1 MIPPFA
7 SKVSNEPL
15 CFIQMN
21 PQSVAIARLLPRNP
35 KIYRNDPDLSGFL
48 SADQRNSY
56 FYQIKSEIDF

>member
-1 MIPPFA
+1 
-7 SKVSNEPL
+7 
-15 CFIQMN
+15 MN
-21 PQSVAIARLLPRNP
+21 PQFVAIARILPRSP